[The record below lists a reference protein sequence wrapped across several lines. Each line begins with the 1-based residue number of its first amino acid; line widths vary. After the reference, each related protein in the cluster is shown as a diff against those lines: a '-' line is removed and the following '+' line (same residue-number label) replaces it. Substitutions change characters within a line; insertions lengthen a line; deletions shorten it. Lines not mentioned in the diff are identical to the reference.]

1 MIAAKLIPWFVPT
14 ETESRAQ
21 IASELAQR
29 LEQKPD
35 ETLCLVAIERNITR
49 AIVIAHVSEKYRK
62 TVWAWQARAEPGF
75 RYSEIMFDALKGWTK
90 AKGCRRIRTAV
101 TDERVAKL
109 HERKY
114 GFNRDGQEMYCN
126 VA

>member
-14 ETESRAQ
+14 ETESRVQ

-49 AIVIAHVSEKYRK
+49 AIVVAHVSEKHRK
-62 TVWAWQARAEPGF
+62 SVWLWQSQAEPGF
-75 RYSEIMFDALKGWTK
+75 RYSKLMFDALKQWSRVKGAKEVRMGPQEHEK
-90 AKGCRRIRTAV
+90 AFRRRW
-101 TDERVAKL
+101 
-109 HERKY
+109 
-114 GFNRDGQEMYCN
+114 GFEDANNNEMRLRLT
-126 VA
+126 